1 MSDIE
6 VSKLAEMV
14 KAPVDVL
21 MRQLKRAGIE
31 VGSPDDKITD
41 AQKLMLLERMR
52 SGEGAGDD
60 APVTGGKKITLKSR
74 GGDGAGAGS
83 RKSGVEV
90 RRKKT
95 LSLRKDSAAA
105 PGHSDPEADARA
117 EELARQAERDRAE
130 RERLIQKA
138 EQERRELEASRLRG
152 GDVKAAAAETAPP
165 VADTTPDTVAEAAS
179 SEPVAADTAS
189 EQAKAPE
196 VPARKEA
203 PEVAATEAAAEQ
215 DSAATATAKPN
226 VADDKP
232 ASSGESGPAVAAAG
246 TKADTPPAAEK
257 PAAAKVAKPEVK
269 KEVAKPEATPA
280 QRRQAVAN
288 AARQEAAA
296 ALKRRPSRTARLK
309 AEAAAAAAAAPP
321 EKKAVAGAAKPAP
334 KTEQAAKADTPAKT
348 DAPAKTAVTRKEK
361 KKIRTRERENPR
373 GNVRGGGGRRGK
385 KEVRVDRGEVKH
397 GFEKPTA
404 PVVREI
410 EVPATIVVSDL
421 AQKLAIRATDIIKV
435 MMKMGMMVT
444 INQSIDQET
453 AMLVAEELGH
463 VARPMQEMDDEAILA
478 SVLGQAKEFEKN
490 TRPPVVTIMGH
501 VDHGKTSLLDYIRES
516 RVASG
521 EAGGIT
527 QHIGAYHVDTD
538 RGTVSFLDTPGHAAF
553 TKMRARGAQV
563 TDIVILI
570 VAADDGVMPQ
580 TKEAIQHAKAA
591 GVPMIVAINK
601 MDKPEAD
608 AERVLNELSQ
618 NEVLTEDWGGDV
630 PVVRVSAKTG
640 QGIDELLETILLV
653 AEVQELTA
661 AVDAPATGTVI
672 EASIERGRGVVAT
685 VLVREGTLHKG
696 DILLCGTEYGR
707 VRALFD
713 ERGRPVKEAGPSI
726 PVSVLGLSSAPE
738 AGDEAFVVSDERKA
752 REVAD
757 LRREKQ
763 RDSRFAEQH
772 SAKLDNMFNQM
783 ESGDKQQINLLVK
796 GDVQGSVEAIR
807 SELSKLSTDEIE
819 VRIISSGVGGMNG
832 SDIDLAA
839 ASKAIVVA
847 FNVRADATARKS
859 AQENDVEIRYYSI
872 IYDVINDIRDAMS
885 GMLSPETK
893 EVFTGLAEVKD
904 VFKSSEFGQVA
915 GCLVVEGAVRKGNP
929 IRVLRDN
936 VVIYEGELESLR
948 RHRDDVK
955 EVNVGTE
962 CGIAV
967 KNYNDVQA
975 GDQIE
980 VFEYIEVAR
989 KI

>member
-6 VSKLAEMV
+6 VRELAAMV

-31 VGSPDDKITD
+31 VSSPDEKITD
-41 AQKLMLLERMR
+41 AQKLMLLERMSDGETASKSGGGKITLKKR
-52 SGEGAGDD
+52 SGEGTPG
-60 APVTGGKKITLKSR
+60 LK
-74 GGDGAGAGS
+74 
-83 RKSGVEV
+83 KSGVEV

-95 LSLRKDSAAA
+95 ISLRKSEKEMPDV
-105 PGHSDPEADARA
+105 DPEAEARA
-117 EELARQAERDRAE
+117 EALAKQAEQERRE
-130 RERLIQKA
+130 REALIQKA
-138 EQERRELEASRLRG
+138 EQERRELEAMRLLG
-152 GDVKAAAAETAPP
+152 DGSVDETDGDVEAVVAVDDGSDSLAEESTP
-165 VADTTPDTVAEAAS
+165 VADAGDSAVQQRAEESESGAS
-179 SEPVAADTAS
+179 AQESAEVTAS
-189 EQAKAPE
+189 PAEVQPE
-196 VPARKEA
+196 SESTV
-203 PEVAATEAAAEQ
+203 T
-215 DSAATATAKPN
+215 
-226 VADDKP
+226 DDKP
-232 ASSGESGPAVAAAG
+232 VQQPESEGAASTEQGASEMDAR
-246 TKADTPPAAEK
+246 
-257 PAAAKVAKPEVK
+257 
-269 KEVAKPEATPA
+269 
-280 QRRQAVAN
+280 QRRQVVAD
-288 AARQEAAA
+288 AARQEASA
-296 ALKRRPSRTARLK
+296 ALKRRPSRARPKPEATAPTESDSTKPSKTARPDK
-309 AEAAAAAAAAPP
+309 
-321 EKKAVAGAAKPAP
+321 KPAHMRN
-334 KTEQAAKADTPAKT
+334 EGGTP
-348 DAPAKTAVTRKEK
+348 VISRKDRK
-361 KKIRTRERENPR
+361 KGRRNERGMENPR
-373 GNVRGGGGRRGK
+373 GNVRSGGRR
-385 KEVRVDRGEVKH
+385 KEVQIDREVKH

-410 EVPATIVVSDL
+410 EVPANIVVSDL

-444 INQSIDQET
+444 INQAIDQET

-463 VARPMQEMDDEAILA
+463 VAKPMQEMDDEAILA
-478 SVLGQAKEFEKN
+478 AVLGGEDSFAAE

-527 QHIGAYHVDTD
+527 QHIGAYHVDTEQ
-538 RGTVSFLDTPGHAAF
+538 GTVSFLDTPGHAAF

-580 TKEAIQHAKAA
+580 TKEAIQHARAA
-591 GVPMIVAINK
+591 DVPMIVAINK
-601 MDKPEAD
+601 IDKEEAD
-608 AERVLNELSQ
+608 PDRVLNELSQ

-661 AVDAPATGTVI
+661 PVDAPAKGTVI
-672 EASIERGRGVVAT
+672 EASVERGRGVVAT

-713 ERGRPVKEAGPSI
+713 ERGRSVKEAGPSI
-726 PVSVLGLSSAPE
+726 PVSVLGLSSAPG
-738 AGDEAFVVSDERKA
+738 AGDEAFVVSEERKA
-752 REVAD
+752 REIAE
-757 LRREKQ
+757 LRKDKQ
-763 RDSRFAEQH
+763 RDSRLAAQQ
-772 SAKLDNMFNQM
+772 SAKLDNLFNQM
-783 ESGDKQQINLLVK
+783 GSEDTQRVNLLVK
-796 GDVQGSVEAIR
+796 ADVQGSVEAIR
-807 SELSKLSTDEIE
+807 SELLKLSTEEVE
-819 VRIISSGVGGMNG
+819 VRIISSGVGGMSE

-839 ASKAIVVA
+839 ASGAIVIA

-859 AQENDVEIRYYSI
+859 AQDNGVEIRYYSI
-872 IYDVINDIRDAMS
+872 IYDVINDVRDAMS
-885 GMLSPETK
+885 GLLSPETK
-893 EVFTGLAEVKD
+893 EVFIGLAEVKD
-904 VFKSSEFGQVA
+904 VFKASNFGQVA
-915 GCLVVEGAVRKGNP
+915 GCLVVEGVVRRGNP

-948 RHRDDVK
+948 RHRDDVN

-980 VFEYIEVAR
+980 VFEHIEVAR

>member
-6 VSKLAEMV
+6 VRELAAMV

-31 VGSPDDKITD
+31 VSGPEDKITD
-41 AQKLMLLERMR
+41 AQKLMLLERMND
-52 SGEGAGDD
+52 SGESA
-60 APVTGGKKITLKSR
+60 AKSSGGKITLKKR
-74 GGDGAGAGS
+74 GEGGS
-83 RKSGVEV
+83 LGLKKSGVDV

-95 LSLRKDSAAA
+95 ISLRK
-105 PGHSDPEADARA
+105 PEEPKVDLEAEARA
-117 EELARQAERDRAE
+117 EALAKQAEAERQA
-130 RERLIQKA
+130 REEIIQRA
-138 EQERRELEASRLRG
+138 EQERRE
-152 GDVKAAAAETAPP
+152 
-165 VADTTPDTVAEAAS
+165 AEAARLKEETLAKS
-179 SEPVAADTAS
+179 GQVAEESDAEAVSTAPAVEETPVSEPTEQQVEAPVAQETAETVEQAVAAEETVI
-189 EQAKAPE
+189 APE
-196 VPARKEA
+196 EAPAEQPESLAAAPEA
-203 PEVAATEAAAEQ
+203 EQMTTQQPVAEVVAPEPAPAPVVEEKPEVAAPAEEPKEA
-215 DSAATATAKPN
+215 P
-226 VADDKP
+226 
-232 ASSGESGPAVAAAG
+232 
-246 TKADTPPAAEK
+246 
-257 PAAAKVAKPEVK
+257 KPEM
-269 KEVAKPEATPA
+269 TGL
-280 QRRQAVAN
+280 QRRQAVAE
-288 AARQEAAA
+288 AAKREAAA
-296 ALKRRPSRTARLK
+296 ALKRRPSR
-309 AEAAAAAAAAPP
+309 P
-321 EKKAVAGAAKPAP
+321 KPAP
-334 KTEQAAKADTPAKT
+334 KPAEPAPAAATPAPAAARPERLKP
-348 DAPAKTAVTRKEK
+348 APDKDGPSISRKGK
-361 KKIRTRERENPR
+361 KKGRNRERENPR
-373 GNVRGGGGRRGK
+373 GNVRGRRGK
-385 KEVRVDRGEVKH
+385 EPQIDRGEIKH

-410 EVPATIVVSDL
+410 EVPASIVVSDL

-463 VARPMQEMDDEAILA
+463 VAKPMQEMDDEAILA
-478 SVLGQAKEFEKN
+478 SVLGGDAEFDAT

-538 RGTVSFLDTPGHAAF
+538 QGTVSFLDTPGHAAF

-570 VAADDGVMPQ
+570 VAGDDGVMPQ
-580 TKEAIQHAKAA
+580 TKEAIAHAKAA
-591 GVPMIVAINK
+591 EVPMIVAINK
-601 MDKPEAD
+601 MDKEDAD
-608 AERVLNELSQ
+608 ADRVLSELSQ

-640 QGIDELLETILLV
+640 QGIEELLETILLV

-661 AVDAPATGTVI
+661 PVDAPAKGTVI

-685 VLVREGTLHKG
+685 VLVREGTLKKG

-713 ERGRPVKEAGPSI
+713 ERGRSVKEAGPSI

-738 AGDEAFVVSDERKA
+738 AGDEAFVVSEERKA
-752 REVAD
+752 REIAE
-757 LRREKQ
+757 LRKEKL
-763 RDSRFAEQH
+763 RDSRFAAQQ
-772 SAKLDNMFNQM
+772 SAKLDNLFNQM
-783 ESGDKQQINLLVK
+783 GSEDKQQVNLLVK
-796 GDVQGSVEAIR
+796 ADVQGSVEAIR
-807 SELSKLSTDEIE
+807 SELTKLSTEEVE
-819 VRIISSGVGGMNG
+819 VRIISSGVGGMSE

-885 GMLSPETK
+885 GLLSPETK
-893 EVFTGLAEVKD
+893 EVFIGLAEVKD
-904 VFKSSEFGQVA
+904 VFKASNFGQVA
-915 GCLVVEGAVRKGNP
+915 GCLVVEGVVRKGNP

-936 VVIYEGELESLR
+936 VVIFEGELESLR
-948 RHRDDVK
+948 RHRDDVN

-967 KNYNDVQA
+967 KNYNDVKA

-980 VFEYIEVAR
+980 VFEHIEVAR
-989 KI
+989 TI

>member
-1 MSDIE
+1 MSEIE
-6 VSKLAEMV
+6 VSELARMV

-31 VGSPDDKITD
+31 VSSPEDKITD
-41 AQKLMLLERMR
+41 AQKLMLLEGMR
-52 SGEGAGDD
+52 EGSDD
-60 APVTGGKKITLKSR
+60 APVTGGKKITLKGR
-74 GGDGAGAGS
+74 GTAGS
-83 RKSGVEV
+83 AKKPGIEV

-95 LSLRKDSAAA
+95 LGLRKDSAAA
-105 PGHSDPEADARA
+105 APVDVEAEARA
-117 EELARQAERDRAE
+117 DELARQAEEDRLK
-130 RERLIQKA
+130 RESLIQKA
-138 EQERRELEASRLRG
+138 EQGRRELEASRLRG
-152 GDVKAAAAETAPP
+152 NKGVSEPEKPAGTPVSEPVTPEIPEAVDAPAEKMTEAVTEAPAEPAQKAAPPPVEKVETAARPEP
-165 VADTTPDTVAEAAS
+165 EAPKSEPSKVAAPAPAEAAK
-179 SEPVAADTAS
+179 P
-189 EQAKAPE
+189 AKAAKPAPAE
-196 VPARKEA
+196 MTAKQRHEAVIAAARK
-203 PEVAATEAAAEQ
+203 
-215 DSAATATAKPN
+215 D
-226 VADDKP
+226 
-232 ASSGESGPAVAAAG
+232 ASS
-246 TKADTPPAAEK
+246 
-257 PAAAKVAKPEVK
+257 
-269 KEVAKPEATPA
+269 
-280 QRRQAVAN
+280 
-288 AARQEAAA
+288 
-296 ALKRRPSRTARLK
+296 ALKRRPSRAKLK
-309 AEAAAAAAAAPP
+309 AEEAAKAAKAA
-321 EKKAVAGAAKPAP
+321 AAKPAEKKVSP
-334 KTEQAAKADTPAKT
+334 ASQSVTATAKPAA
-348 DAPAKTAVTRKEK
+348 APAKAGETADNPGTVTRKDK

-373 GNVRGGGGRRGK
+373 ENPRGNVRGGGNRRGK
-385 KEVRVDRGEVKH
+385 KEIKVDRGEVKH
-397 GFEKPTA
+397 GFEMPTA
-404 PVVREI
+404 PVVYEI
-410 EVPATIVVSDL
+410 EVPATIVVTEL
-421 AQKLAIRATDIIKV
+421 AQKLAIRATDIIKA
-435 MMKMGMMVT
+435 MMKMGLMVT
-444 INQSIDQET
+444 INQTIDQET
-453 AMLVAEELGH
+453 AMLVTEELGH
-463 VARPMQEMDDEAILA
+463 IARPEQEMDDEALLA
-478 SVLGQAKEFEKN
+478 GVLGPAKDFAE
-490 TRPPVVTIMGH
+490 TVRPPVVTIMGH
-501 VDHGKTSLLDYIRES
+501 VDHGKTSLLDYIRET

-527 QHIGAYHVDTD
+527 QHIGAYHVETD
-538 RGTVSFLDTPGHAAF
+538 QGTISFLDTPGHAAF
-553 TKMRARGAQV
+553 SQMRERGAQV
-563 TDIVILI
+563 TDIIILI
-570 VAADDGVMPQ
+570 VAADDGVKPQ

-608 AERVLNELSQ
+608 ADRVLNELSQ
-618 NEVLTEDWGGDV
+618 NDVLTEDWGGDV
-630 PVVRVSAKTG
+630 PVARISAKTG
-640 QGIDELLETILLV
+640 DGIDALLETILLV
-653 AEVQELTA
+653 AEVQELKA
-661 AVDAPATGTVI
+661 AVDAPAKGTVI

-685 VLVREGTLHKG
+685 VLVREGTLRKG

-713 ERGRPVKEAGPSI
+713 ELGRPVKEAGPSI

-757 LRREKQ
+757 VRREKQ
-763 RDSRFAEQH
+763 RDTRFAAQQ
-772 SAKLDNMFNQM
+772 STKLDNMFNQM
-783 ESGDKQQINLLVK
+783 ESPDKQQINLLVK

-807 SELSKLSTDEIE
+807 SELAKLSTDEIE
-819 VRIISSGVGGMNG
+819 VRIIASGVGGMNG

-839 ASKAIVVA
+839 ASKAIVIA
-847 FNVRADATARKS
+847 FNVRADGTARKN

-872 IYDVINDIRDAMS
+872 IYDVINDVRDAMS

-915 GCLVVEGAVRKGNP
+915 GCLVVEGAVRRGHP